1 VEPVGGG
8 ADHDYVAGLVHRIQA
23 CDIRRIGVG
32 DDGDSVVFYPET
44 GLPVPLD
51 LMPCSLFRTREPDPT
66 ADVPRTTSN
75 ELRYLLP
82 LYGAADRGG
91 LCGRGFRTGKH
102 RLYSLLEVVDVHGC
116 RILVVVV
123 HRAVVA

>member
-1 VEPVGGG
+1 MMAIPSFSI
-8 ADHDYVAGLVHRIQA
+8 LKQA
-23 CDIRRIGVG
+23 CPYYLI
-32 DDGDSVVFYPET
+32 F
-44 GLPVPLD
+44 
-51 LMPCSLFRTREPDPT
+51 MPCSLFRTREPDPT